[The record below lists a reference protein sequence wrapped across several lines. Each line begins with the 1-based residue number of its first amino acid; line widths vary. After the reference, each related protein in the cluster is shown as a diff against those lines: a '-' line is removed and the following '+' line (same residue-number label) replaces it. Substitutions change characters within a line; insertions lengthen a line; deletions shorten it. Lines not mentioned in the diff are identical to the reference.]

1 MKVVRILTAVFFM
14 SGGLFANADH
24 HMPPPFFPVETFSCS
39 YNEDQDLSDMLATA
53 KKWNKWTNKE
63 FPETGPAAV
72 LTPYLADASEMTSD
86 VFWVNMAPNFEAM
99 GISQDQWV
107 AKGAKLAAEF
117 DEVCTN
123 DGHSMFAAQMV
134 RRDASE
140 GPQSGYIGFE
150 SCSLKEGATMQ
161 KMLAADAQ
169 FRERQAAI
177 GNTGIALRWWPMAGV
192 SQRMEGDFYRVS
204 GIDSMQSL
212 GQNIDRTIANMTGEP
227 DAYDDLVECSGRN
240 VFAWQSVR
248 SAN

>member
-1 MKVVRILTAVFFM
+1 
-14 SGGLFANADH
+14 
-24 HMPPPFFPVETFSCS
+24 
-39 YNEDQDLSDMLATA
+39 MLATA

-161 KMLAADAQ
+161 KMLAADVQ

-177 GNTGIALRWWPMAGV
+177 GNTGIAMRWWPMAGV

-212 GQNIDRTIANMTGEP
+212 GQNIDRSIANMTGEP